1 MDNETKTQSVRL
13 YLAVAHQTQV
23 AIEHEAAPSLIDNW
37 IERKPEHLW
46 TDALNPSPEALSYLR
61 ERFRLHPL
69 AIEECDHAGVRPKI
83 EQFEQHLYIVLHGI
97 NHNPGEDRLDT
108 IEFKIF
114 LRPQLLI
121 TVHDKASTSIQTTQ
135 ARLSRDPTVL
145 SRHGVDTVL
154 HHIVDAIVDHYFPLL
169 EMMEGQLENLESEI
183 FRSPDDHLLEAML
196 VLQRKFLTLHRIV
209 HPQLDILGALSS
221 GRFAEIEAADLAYF
235 RDVYDHL
242 ERISD
247 RIQIAREMLNGAMQ
261 CYLSHVSNKTNMV
274 MKGLTILATVVLP
287 ATLLTSIWGMNVTA
301 IPGQNFAG
309 TFWIVIGASATL
321 SILLLF
327 VLRRL
332 RWL

>member
-1 MDNETKTQSVRL
+1 ML
-13 YLAVAHQTQV
+13 
-23 AIEHEAAPSLIDNW
+23 
-37 IERKPEHLW
+37 
-46 TDALNPSPEALSYLR
+46 
-61 ERFRLHPL
+61 
-69 AIEECDHAGVRPKI
+69 
-83 EQFEQHLYIVLHGI
+83 
-97 NHNPGEDRLDT
+97 
-108 IEFKIF
+108 
-114 LRPQLLI
+114 
-121 TVHDKASTSIQTTQ
+121 
-135 ARLSRDPTVL
+135 
-145 SRHGVDTVL
+145 L
-154 HHIVDAIVDHYFPLL
+154 HHIVDPIMNHYFPLL

-183 FRSPDDHLLEAML
+183 FRSPDDHLLEAIL

-247 RIQIAREMLNGAMQ
+247 RIQIAREMINGAMQ

-274 MKGLTILATVVLP
+274 MNGLTIPATV
-287 ATLLTSIWGMNVTA
+287 LTSIWGMNVTA

>member
-1 MDNETKTQSVRL
+1 ITCRCVNLLSSSSRTGQLAAFPLRALWFIYFSRRGSRSVARCRWTMKRRRRVFGCTWRSPIRRKSQSNMRRR
-13 YLAVAHQTQV
+13 
-23 AIEHEAAPSLIDNW
+23 PSLIDNW

-46 TDALNPSPEALSYLR
+46 TDALNPSPEALGYLR

-83 EQFEQHLYIVLHGI
+83 EQFEEHLYIVFHGI

-135 ARLSRDPTVL
+135 ARLRRDPTVL
-145 SRHGVDTVL
+145 TRHGVDTVL

-196 VLQRKFLTLHRIV
+196 VLQR
-209 HPQLDILGALSS
+209 
-221 GRFAEIEAADLAYF
+221 
-235 RDVYDHL
+235 
-242 ERISD
+242 
-247 RIQIAREMLNGAMQ
+247 
-261 CYLSHVSNKTNMV
+261 
-274 MKGLTILATVVLP
+274 
-287 ATLLTSIWGMNVTA
+287 
-301 IPGQNFAG
+301 
-309 TFWIVIGASATL
+309 
-321 SILLLF
+321 
-327 VLRRL
+327 
-332 RWL
+332 

>member
-1 MDNETKTQSVRL
+1 
-13 YLAVAHQTQV
+13 
-23 AIEHEAAPSLIDNW
+23 
-37 IERKPEHLW
+37 
-46 TDALNPSPEALSYLR
+46 
-61 ERFRLHPL
+61 
-69 AIEECDHAGVRPKI
+69 
-83 EQFEQHLYIVLHGI
+83 
-97 NHNPGEDRLDT
+97 
-108 IEFKIF
+108 
-114 LRPQLLI
+114 
-121 TVHDKASTSIQTTQ
+121 
-135 ARLSRDPTVL
+135 
-145 SRHGVDTVL
+145 
-154 HHIVDAIVDHYFPLL
+154 
-169 EMMEGQLENLESEI
+169 MEGQLENLESEI